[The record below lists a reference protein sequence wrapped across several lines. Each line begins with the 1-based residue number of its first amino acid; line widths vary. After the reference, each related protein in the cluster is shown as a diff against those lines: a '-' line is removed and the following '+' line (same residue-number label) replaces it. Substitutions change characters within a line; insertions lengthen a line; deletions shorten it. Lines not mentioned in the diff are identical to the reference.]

1 MRRHKDQ
8 RARTRQDGDKGKDT
22 LMTDAQIGLLVATP
36 VIIGFALMLYRMG
49 VLQGAGTVSAVG
61 ASVVIAAVLLFGQ

>member
-1 MRRHKDQ
+1 LRRHKDQ
-8 RARTRQDGDKGKDT
+8 RARTQQDSDKGKDT

-61 ASVVIAAVLLFGQ
+61 ASVVIAAVLFFGQ

>member
-1 MRRHKDQ
+1 MRRHKEQ
-8 RARTRQDGDKGKDT
+8 CAWTRQDGGKGKDH

-49 VLQGAGTVSAVG
+49 VLQGAGTLSAVG
-61 ASVVIAAVLLFGQ
+61 ASVIIAAVLFFGQ

>member
-8 RARTRQDGDKGKDT
+8 RARTRQDSDKGKDT

-36 VIIGFALMLYRMG
+36 VIIGFASMLYRMG

-61 ASVVIAAVLLFGQ
+61 ASVVIAAVLFFGQ